1 MNIRIR
7 FAILHRIN
15 AKDILTQNI
24 KLCNILM
31 RLLARFN
38 DGKEFKKAYMGIV
51 EVYESEGELML
62 NRIKLRR
69 YLREL
74 SANQIRILNA

>member
-1 MNIRIR
+1 
-7 FAILHRIN
+7 
-15 AKDILTQNI
+15 
-24 KLCNILM
+24 M

-51 EVYESEGELML
+51 ETYETEKEVME
-62 NRIKLRR
+62 NRIKLRK

-74 SANQIRILNA
+74 SANQIRILNASKDESLLKDIIEM